1 MFVLQAQESFKF
13 ILSNQSTWNPVNIVL
28 NTAVKNNTNYQTNN
42 KLSKKNQLRSI
53 IGQQMDDNYMLSGKQ
68 KYIKAPCFTG
78 CVKSTVRVKIC
89 FTCKK
94 LLGKIL

>member
-42 KLSKKNQLRSI
+42 KLSKNIS
-53 IGQQMDDNYMLSGKQ
+53 
-68 KYIKAPCFTG
+68 CE
-78 CVKSTVRVKIC
+78 V
-89 FTCKK
+89 
-94 LLGKIL
+94 